1 METSDNTAT
10 SSPAPTSTARRSGR
24 VTKAPAKFTPEPTAL
39 SKRKRASENDDG
51 EDGENESPEDE
62 EDLNE
67 DDDPDAS
74 EVEQERQRTKK
85 RKSSSQSAKA
95 KKPALKKPKING
107 DAPPTSNQPS
117 RTQTPAETSAPT
129 PAPPTPGH
137 NFASLP
143 SRPKKAARVAIAQPE
158 GEGLYTDIFRSDD
171 RPSEVATRWYHK
183 YQADHAEALT
193 DLVNCILLSAGCDQ
207 RVTEDDIRD
216 PDNCQNRLADL
227 QNVYAEEGIMDYP
240 LISRARTTRSFRDLL
255 VGFFRSLVDVLHE
268 TDALYKDVQILEN
281 ISRWVASMSSST
293 LRPFRHTATTI
304 ALAIQTAL
312 VKAAGVLDG
321 RISNYMQQLEKVK
334 GKGSKNAGLTESI
347 QQNLADAEHYREVC
361 KDQIQDIF
369 DTVFVHRYRD
379 IDAKIRTECVE
390 ALGNWIW
397 MLPTVFMEPE
407 YLRYLGWMLSDMMP
421 QTRYEVLKQLGRI
434 FKNHAEKLGHF
445 IDRFRPRLVEMATKD
460 FDVNVRVVAISNIQ
474 ILKDSGNLE
483 PDEIDSIGRL
493 IFDPELRIRKA
504 VLDFFAGCVN
514 DSIEG
519 KVEEIGGEDAIDELF
534 HDQDE
539 DDFSSPRSDWVSIKC
554 LAELLAAYDAQIEDE
569 NPVEPPR
576 GLDIAVDA
584 IPAVAPE
591 TRISLASHVLYEKI
605 DQLKNWELLSGY
617 LLYDHSSSASSKAS
631 SKGGS
636 VETALRRAVAPEGRE
651 EAILLD
657 VLASAV
663 RSSLA
668 APAELEKS
676 KKHLRAE
683 GIHLIGPEEAARKL
697 ASIIPQLLSKYGAE
711 ASTAV
716 TVLRL
721 EHSLDLNVYQQLG
734 QDATTYDRLLNGI
747 CTQFDRHID
756 RGVISEATTA
766 LLHGRKYPALEE
778 TIDEKVSEL
787 WDKTINKLRQF
798 DKSSELGIR
807 RNLEEPAIIE
817 LGNILLKTSKLVTL
831 KDCIEVLEAE
841 GQVEGSESP
850 AIEILIRIVMRGKLD
865 QVDENLDDPEDEA
878 VSFAVKTCLFY
889 FMWKARALREAV
901 NEQRPVAA
909 LQIERFNTLRQ
920 SFNRNLVWTLSSRG
934 TNDDLRL
941 FSTGALCDVHVAFA
955 SVRRAI
961 ERNIAEGSDVDYS
974 SINPLLEPIDHG
986 LTRELIEIFTAA
998 ERAYARCI
1006 NRQLN
1011 NPGEDEGPIEHF
1023 SSDEEDD
1030 EDEDDSGLTPVQKK
1044 RKELKAE
1051 RVLCELTGKMV
1062 LAIVAKALDQGG
1074 SGQGGA
1080 AGKIKK
1086 RMLRNQNKLGH
1097 NFKETLAYLV
1107 DEGRVARVRDA
1118 AAKAAGKK
1126 KRPTA
1131 PAASGARAAAARSKP
1146 ATSAISGAAAAG
1158 KKQALSAEIITAE
1171 DDDSELSD
1179 IEIEDEEDPAAAP
1192 EPAEARAAELAE
1204 DPIEEVNDEDASGE
1218 GKSKSKKDDDG
1229 DEEMDDE

>member
-1 METSDNTAT
+1 MTTTIRQPLMETTDNTAT
-10 SSPAPTSTARRSGR
+10 SSPTPTSTARRSGR
-24 VTKAPAKFTPEPTAL
+24 VTKAPAKFTPEPTSL
-39 SKRKRASENDDG
+39 SKRKRASENDEG
-51 EDGENESPEDE
+51 EDGENESPEEGPD
-62 EDLNE
+62 E

-74 EVEQERQRTKK
+74 EVEQERQRSRK
-85 RKSSSQSAKA
+85 RKPSSQSAKA

-107 DAPPTSNQPS
+107 DAPS
-117 RTQTPAETSAPT
+117 RPQTPAETLASAP
-129 PAPPTPGH
+129 ALALNSH
-137 NFASLP
+137 ASLP
-143 SRPKKAARVAIAQPE
+143 SRPKKSARVAIAQPE

-171 RPSEVATRWYHK
+171 RPNEVATRWYHQ

-227 QNVYAEEGIMDYP
+227 QNVYAEVGITDYP
-240 LISRARTTRSFRDLL
+240 LISRARSTRSFRDLL

-312 VKAAGVLDG
+312 VKAAGILDG
-321 RISNYMQQLEKVK
+321 RISNYMQQLEKTK
-334 GKGSKNAGLTESI
+334 GKGSKNAGLVESI
-347 QQNLADAEHYREVC
+347 QQNLTDAEHYRDVC

-390 ALGNWIW
+390 ALGNWIH

-407 YLRYLGWMLSDMMP
+407 YLRYLGWMLSDVMP
-421 QTRYEVLKQLGRI
+421 HTRHEVLKQLGRI

-460 FDVNVRVVAISNIQ
+460 SDVNVRVVAISNIQ

-514 DSIEG
+514 DSIEN

-534 HDQDE
+534 QDQDE
-539 DDFSSPRSDWVSIKC
+539 EDFSSPRSDWVSIKC
-554 LAELLAAYDAQIEDE
+554 LAELLAAYDTQIEEE

-576 GLDIAVDA
+576 NLDIAVDA

-591 TRISLASHVLYEKI
+591 TRISLAGHVLYEKI

-617 LLYDHSSSASSKAS
+617 LLYDHSSSASSKSA

-651 EAILLD
+651 EAILLE

-676 KKHLRAE
+676 KKHLRSE

-697 ASIIPQLLSKYGAE
+697 ASIIPKLLSKYGAD

-734 QDATTYDRLLNGI
+734 QDSTTYDRLLTGI

-756 RGVISEATTA
+756 RGVLAETTTA

-831 KDCIEVLEAE
+831 KDCIEVLEAD

-889 FMWKARALREAV
+889 FLWKARVLRDAV
-901 NEQRPVAA
+901 SEQRSIPA
-909 LQIERFNTLRQ
+909 LQIERLNTLRQ
-920 SFNRNLVWTLSSRG
+920 SFVRNLVWTLSSRG

-941 FSTGALCDVHVAFA
+941 FATGALCDLHVAFA
-955 SVRRAI
+955 SVRRVI
-961 ERNIAEGSDVDYS
+961 ERNAAEGSAVDYS
-974 SINPLLEPIDHG
+974 LINPLLDPIDPG

-1030 EDEDDSGLTPVQKK
+1030 EDEDDSDLTPVQKK

-1062 LAIVAKALDQGG
+1062 LAIVAKVLDQGG
-1074 SGQGGA
+1074 SGQGA

-1086 RMLRNQNKLGH
+1086 RMVRNQNKLGP

-1107 DEGRVARVRDA
+1107 DEGRAARVREA

-1126 KRPTA
+1126 KRPA
-1131 PAASGARAAAARSKP
+1131 LAAPGSRARGSRPAAAGNSGASV
-1146 ATSAISGAAAAG
+1146 AG

-1171 DDDSELSD
+1171 DNDSELSD
-1179 IEIEDEEDPAAAP
+1179 IEIEEEEPEAVPDP
-1192 EPAEARAAELAE
+1192 EERTDLVN
-1204 DPIEEVNDEDASGE
+1204 DPIEDHDEDEGGE
-1218 GKSKSKKDDDG
+1218 GDGKSKKDDDG
-1229 DEEMDDE
+1229 DEDMDEE

>member
-1 METSDNTAT
+1 MTTTTTRQPLMETTDNTAT
-10 SSPAPTSTARRSGR
+10 SSPTPTSTARRSGR
-24 VTKAPAKFTPEPTAL
+24 VTKAPAKFTPEPTTL
-39 SKRKRASENDDG
+39 SKRKRTSENDNG

-74 EVEQERQRTKK
+74 EVEQERQRSRK
-85 RKSSSQSAKA
+85 RKPSSQSAKA

-107 DAPPTSNQPS
+107 DAPSTTNPPS
-117 RTQTPAETSAPT
+117 RPQTPAEV
-129 PAPPTPGH
+129 PAVAH
-137 NFASLP
+137 ALALNNLASLP
-143 SRPKKAARVAIAQPE
+143 SRPKKSARVAIAQPE

-171 RPSEVATRWYHK
+171 RPNEVATRWYHK

-227 QNVYAEEGIMDYP
+227 QNVYAEEGITDYP

-255 VGFFRSLVDVLHE
+255 VGFFKSLVDVLHE

-312 VKAAGVLDG
+312 VKAAGILDG
-321 RISNYMQQLEKVK
+321 RISNYMQQLEKTK
-334 GKGSKNAGLTESI
+334 GKGSKNAGLVESI
-347 QQNLADAEHYREVC
+347 QQNLTDAEHYRDVC

-407 YLRYLGWMLSDMMP
+407 YLRYLGWMLSDVMP
-421 QTRYEVLKQLGRI
+421 QTRHEVLKQLGRI

-460 FDVNVRVVAISNIQ
+460 SDVNVRVVAISNIQ

-534 HDQDE
+534 QDQDE

-554 LAELLAAYDAQIEDE
+554 LAELLAAYDTQLEEE

-576 GLDIAVDA
+576 SLDIAVDA

-591 TRISLASHVLYEKI
+591 TRISLAGHVLYEKI

-617 LLYDHSSSASSKAS
+617 LLYDHSSSASSKSA

-636 VETALRRAVAPEGRE
+636 VEAALRRAVAPEGRE
-651 EAILLD
+651 EAILLE

-676 KKHLRAE
+676 KKHPRAE

-697 ASIIPQLLSKYGAE
+697 ASIIPQLLSKYGGE

-734 QDATTYDRLLNGI
+734 QDSTTYDRLLTGI

-756 RGVISEATTA
+756 RGVLAETTTA

-817 LGNILLKTSKLVTL
+817 LGNVLSKTSKLVTL
-831 KDCIEVLEAE
+831 RDCTEVLEAE
-841 GQVEGSESP
+841 GQVEGSESS
-850 AIEILIRIVMRGKLD
+850 AIEVLIRIVMRGKLD
-865 QVDENLDDPEDEA
+865 QVDENLDDPEDET
-878 VSFAVKTCLFY
+878 VSYAVKTCLFY

-901 NEQRPVAA
+901 NEQRAIPA
-909 LQIERFNTLRQ
+909 LQIERLNALRQ
-920 SFNRNLVWTLSSRG
+920 SFVRNLVWTLSSRG

-941 FSTGALCDVHVAFA
+941 FSTGALCDLHVAFA
-955 SVRRAI
+955 SVRRVI
-961 ERNIAEGSDVDYS
+961 ERHAAEGSDVDYS
-974 SINPLLEPIDHG
+974 LIDPLLETVDPG
-986 LTRELIEIFTAA
+986 LTREMIEIFTAA

-1030 EDEDDSGLTPVQKK
+1030 EDEDDSNLTPVQKK

-1062 LAIVAKALDQGG
+1062 LAIVAKVFDQR
-1074 SGQGGA
+1074 A
-1080 AGKIKK
+1080 DGKIKK
-1086 RMLRNQNKLGH
+1086 RMLRNQSKLGH

-1107 DEGRVARVRDA
+1107 DEGRAARVRDA

-1126 KRPTA
+1126 KRPA
-1131 PAASGARAAAARSKP
+1131 PAAPGSRGRNSRPAAAGNS
-1146 ATSAISGAAAAG
+1146 SGAAAG
-1158 KKQALSAEIITAE
+1158 KKQALSAEIITAD

-1179 IEIEDEEDPAAAP
+1179 IEIEDEDPAAAAP
-1192 EPAEARAAELAE
+1192 EPAETTELAD
-1204 DPIEEVNDEDASGE
+1204 DPIEDNDEKGE
-1218 GKSKSKKDDDG
+1218 GGKEDGKSKKDDDG
-1229 DEEMDDE
+1229 DEDMDDE